1 MIIDPTL
8 ARRFIKHYQDFLASI
23 VDPEESQGKQV
34 FQIMHLA
41 RCRFAADRSLFAT
54 WRAQN
59 THRDGPILDAIE
71 SLQIKRWI
79 YLKDTR
85 SYSVFL
91 SPDTDSAYA
100 VYGLTQRL
108 RDITG
113 YSGLSI
119 ETGICRIGTQYLCD
133 GILGQTVQLGPGYL
147 KSFRATYGT
156 LRRDGLFYLT
166 PQDEALSATLGAD
179 GKT

>member
-1 MIIDPTL
+1 MIIDPAL

-23 VDPEESQGKQV
+23 TDPEESQGKQ
-34 FQIMHLA
+34 IIEILHLA
-41 RCRFAADRSLFAT
+41 HRRFAADHSLFTA

-59 THRDGPILDAIE
+59 THRDGTILDAIE
-71 SLQIKRWI
+71 SMQIKRWI

-108 RDITG
+108 RDIAG

-119 ETGICRIGTQYLCD
+119 ETGLCRIGTQYLCD
-133 GILGQTVQLGPGYL
+133 GLLGQTVQLGPGYL
-147 KSFRATYGT
+147 KSFRATYDA
-156 LRRDGLFYLT
+156 LRKDGLFYLT
-166 PQDEALSATLGAD
+166 PQDEARSATLRAD
-179 GKT
+179 SKT

>member
-1 MIIDPTL
+1 MIIDPAA

-23 VDPEESQGKQV
+23 TDPEESKGKQIV
-34 FQIMHLA
+34 EILHLA
-41 RCRFAADRSLFAT
+41 RGRFAADRSLFAT

-59 THRDGPILDAIE
+59 AHRDGAILDAIE
-71 SLQIKRWI
+71 SMQIKRWI

-108 RDITG
+108 RDLTG

-119 ETGICRIGTQYLCD
+119 ETGLCRIGTQYLCD
-133 GILGQTVQLGPGYL
+133 GLLGQTVQLGPGYL
-147 KSFRATYGT
+147 KSFRATYDA
-156 LRRDGLFYLT
+156 LRKDGLFYLT
-166 PQDEALSATLGAD
+166 PQDEARSATLGAD
-179 GKT
+179 GKM